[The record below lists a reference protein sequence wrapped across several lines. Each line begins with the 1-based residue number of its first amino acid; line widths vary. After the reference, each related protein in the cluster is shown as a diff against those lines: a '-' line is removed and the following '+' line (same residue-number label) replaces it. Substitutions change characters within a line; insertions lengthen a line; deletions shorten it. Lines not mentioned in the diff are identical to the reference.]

1 MGTPNDVVPIPGVP
15 PPNREG
21 VVVVPPV
28 DGGGFEVPPK
38 MLPGFARNG
47 EGLEVGGFPP
57 KLNGLVPGAGP
68 VEVVPPPNRF
78 PPAVVVV
85 AVVVAGVV
93 EVVPKSEPAGL
104 LPKILD
110 VVVFVPVPVVPVPG
124 VVLCVVPV

>member
-1 MGTPNDVVPIPGVP
+1 M
-15 PPNREG
+15 
-21 VVVVPPV
+21 VVPPV

-38 MLPGFARNG
+38 MLPVFARNG
-47 EGLEVGGFPP
+47 EGLEVGGFAP

-78 PPAVVVV
+78 PPVVVV
-85 AVVVAGVV
+85 VVVAGVV

-110 VVVFVPVPVVPVPG
+110 VVVFVPGPVVPVPVVPVPVPG